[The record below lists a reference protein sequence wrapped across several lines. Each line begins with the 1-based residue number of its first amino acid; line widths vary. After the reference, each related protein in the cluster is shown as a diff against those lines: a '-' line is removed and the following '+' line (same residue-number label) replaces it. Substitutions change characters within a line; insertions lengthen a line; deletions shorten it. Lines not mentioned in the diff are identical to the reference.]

1 MRGMWSAP
9 TGMTLA
15 GGAAAVVATAAV
27 TAAVFAPPEQVA
39 RLVAMAACVA
49 GAGVLGGN
57 LPAALAT
64 GSIAWTVLNG
74 FLVNRLGVLTW
85 HGSADAVRL
94 GVLLAAATTGW
105 LAAWARPALRQRRD
119 VVRMRVWLDGDG
131 FASSV
136 HAHKE
141 ASPSG

>member
-9 TGMTLA
+9 TGITLA
-15 GGAAAVVATAAV
+15 GGAAAVVATAVV
-27 TAAVFAPPEQVA
+27 TAAVFAPPELVA

-49 GAGVLGGN
+49 AVGAFGGN
-57 LPAALAT
+57 LTAALAT

-85 HGSADAVRL
+85 HGAADAVRL
-94 GVLLAAATTGW
+94 GVLLGAATGGW
-105 LAAWARPALRQRRD
+105 LTAWSRQRLRHRRD
-119 VVRMRVWLDGDG
+119 VVRMRVWLYGDG
-131 FASSV
+131 FASSI

-141 ASPSG
+141 ASPRG